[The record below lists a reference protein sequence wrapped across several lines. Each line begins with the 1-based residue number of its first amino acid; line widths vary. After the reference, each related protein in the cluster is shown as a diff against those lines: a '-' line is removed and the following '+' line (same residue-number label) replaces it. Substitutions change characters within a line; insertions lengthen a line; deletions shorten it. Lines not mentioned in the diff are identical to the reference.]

1 MVFTYVIHL
10 EQMFSLLLSP
20 FTKNIWEKNE
30 NTINMHVYPINLN
43 KLALK
48 LILDLFSHFLQ

>member
-1 MVFTYVIHL
+1 MVFIYVIHL
-10 EQMFSLLLSP
+10 EQMFSLLLP

-30 NTINMHVYPINLN
+30 NTISMHGYPINLN